1 MKTIKSF
8 FGIAT
13 AFFALLQISCT
24 KENAAEEI
32 IPEGYQK
39 AVFKSIETKASLDGK
54 TIKWDAKDYLAVYS
68 FASGTKGDIDGNKFT
83 KVGAEVTSVAEFT
96 GVVAEN
102 ADVVYVTYP
111 YYINEKT
118 AYEQEPVSPL
128 KCNVPETGYHNVV
141 TTIPGAQKLVADS
154 IDPACN
160 ISACSATV
168 AEENGVKVLSGEMHN
183 LVSYLKFTIDGTKN
197 ISSVLVET
205 RNNQRI
211 SGMSLIKFNSNGQ
224 PSLTS
229 YESHYVT
236 AYAEGAIAAGTYYLC
251 VAPVDLT
258 NDDATKAGFKI
269 TVSATDGKV
278 YEYIT
283 RGVDMRRNNI
293 YNLGTL
299 EQLCVENISLRSVV
313 FDYTSLDTERKSE
326 RREYSFNGYNG
337 YYFGFAYYTKNATK
351 YLIARNNGFLT
362 TPVIDGMKLVKVNV
376 AINSHTSN
384 KAPVFSLQLDTGD
397 ATFGGEN
404 AVYATGEYRP
414 VNSKRTGDNNATLKL
429 YRQTVHMPVYF
440 HQFVVGA
447 RGDLERNRTIASTL
461 TEPYQLVNKSSTT
474 TSETTSN
481 VDRVEFIYEKTN

>member
-24 KENAAEEI
+24 KENATQEI

-68 FASGTKGDIDGNKFT
+68 FANGTKGEITGKKFT
-83 KVGAEVTSVAEFT
+83 KEGEEITSVAEFT
-96 GVVAEN
+96 GVVAEK

-111 YYINEKT
+111 YYIDKYT
-118 AYEQEPVSPL
+118 AYETESESPL

-183 LVSYLKFTIDGTKN
+183 LVSYLKFTIAGTKN
-197 ISSVLVET
+197 ITSVLVET
-205 RNNQRI
+205 RNDQRI

-236 AYAEGAIAAGTYYLC
+236 AYAEGSIAPGTYYLC

-258 NDDATKAGFKI
+258 NADDTKAGLKI

-283 RGVDMRRNNI
+283 RGVDMKRNKI

-299 EQLCVENISLRSVV
+299 DQLCIENSNLLSVV
-313 FDYTSLDTERKSE
+313 FDYTSLDTERKNE
-326 RREYSFNGYNG
+326 RRNYSFDKYTGA
-337 YYFGFAYYTKNATK
+337 YYGFASTTT
-351 YLIARNNGFLT
+351 YLWARNNGFLT

-376 AINSHTSN
+376 ALNSHTSN
-384 KAPVFSLQLDTGD
+384 KAPVFSLMLDTGD
-397 ATFGGEN
+397 ATFGDK
-404 AVYATGEYRP
+404 YATGEYRP
-414 VNSKRTGDNNATLKL
+414 VNNKRTGDNNATLKL

-447 RGDLERNRTIASTL
+447 KGDLERNRTIASTL
-461 TEPYQLVNKSSTT
+461 TEPYQLVNKSTTT
-474 TSETTSN
+474 TSETSSN
-481 VDRVEFIYEKTN
+481 VDRVEFIYEKN

>member
-24 KENAAEEI
+24 KENATQEI

-68 FASGTKGDIDGNKFT
+68 FANGTEGEITGKKFT
-83 KVGAEVTSVAEFT
+83 KEGEEITSVAEFT

-111 YYINEKT
+111 FYCNDGSANTET
-118 AYEQEPVSPL
+118 PL
-128 KCNVPETGYHNVV
+128 KCNVSAEAYDNVV

-160 ISACSATV
+160 ISACSANV

-197 ISSVLVET
+197 ITSVLVET

-211 SGMSLIKFNSNGQ
+211 SGMSLIKFNSKGQ

-236 AYAEGAIAAGTYYLC
+236 AYAEGAIAPGTYYLC

-258 NDDATKAGFKI
+258 NADETKAGLKI

-283 RGVDMRRNNI
+283 RGVDMKRNKI

-299 EQLCVENISLRSVV
+299 DQLCIENSNLLSVV
-313 FDYTSLDTERKSE
+313 FDYTSLDTERKDE
-326 RREYSFNGYNG
+326 RRSYSFNGYSG
-337 YYFGFAYYTKNATK
+337 AYVGFAYYTKNTTK
-351 YLIARNNGFLT
+351 YLIARNNGFMT
-362 TPVIDGMKLVKVNV
+362 TPKISGMRLAKVNI
-376 AINSHTSN
+376 ALIAHTTN
-384 KAPVFSLQLDTGD
+384 YVPVFSLKLDTGD
-397 ATFGGEN
+397 ATLGDK
-404 AVYATGEYRP
+404 YATGEYRP
-414 VNSKRTGDNNATLKL
+414 VNSKKTDDNNATLKL
-429 YRQTVHMPVYF
+429 YRQTVNIPVYF
-440 HQFVVGA
+440 HQFVVGEK
-447 RGDLERNRTIASTL
+447 GDLERSTTIETTL
-461 TEPYQLVNKSSTT
+461 TEPYQLINDSSTST
-474 TSETTSN
+474 AEKTSN

>member
-1 MKTIKSF
+1 MKQLMKTIKSF

-24 KENAAEEI
+24 KENTPQDV

-39 AVFKSIETKASLDGK
+39 AVFKAIETKASLDGT
-54 TIKWDAKDYLAVYS
+54 TIKWDAKDYLAVYG
-68 FASGTKGDIDGNKFT
+68 FATGAEGDIVGNKFT
-83 KVGAEVTSVAEFT
+83 KSGTDVTSVAEFT

-111 YYINEKT
+111 FYCNDGSANTE
-118 AYEQEPVSPL
+118 SPL
-128 KCNVPETGYHNVV
+128 TCNADKVV
-141 TTIPGAQKLVADS
+141 TTIPGAQKLVANS

-160 ISACSATV
+160 ISACKATV
-168 AEENGVKVLSGEMHN
+168 AEEDDVKVLSGEMRN

-197 ISSVLVET
+197 ITSVLVET

-211 SGMSLIKFNSNGQ
+211 SGMSEIKFKNGL
-224 PSLTS
+224 PSLTAI
-229 YESHYVT
+229 ESHYVT
-236 AYAEGAIAAGTYYLC
+236 AYANGAIASGTYYLC

-299 EQLCVENISLRSVV
+299 EQLCVENTDLRSVV
-313 FDYTSLDTERKSE
+313 FDFSKIETSASSDRRTYTLNNSYKGAYVNFYNNASK
-326 RREYSFNGYNG
+326 GYMQ
-337 YYFGFAYYTKNATK
+337 AK
-351 YLIARNNGFLT
+351 NNGFLT
-362 TPVIDGMKLVKVNV
+362 TPTIDRMKLSKVNV
-376 AINSHTSN
+376 ALFAHTTN
-384 KAPVFSLQLDTGD
+384 KAPVLSLKLDTGD
-397 ATFGGEN
+397 ATLGN
-404 AVYATGEYRP
+404 KYVTGEYRP
-414 VNSKRTGDNNATLKL
+414 VDKKNSGSANATLQL
-429 YRQTVHMPVYF
+429 YRQTVHSPVYF

-447 RGDLERNRTIASTL
+447 RGDLERNRTIETTL
-461 TEPYQLVNKSSTT
+461 TEPYQLVNDSSTGT
-474 TSETTSN
+474 DETTSN
-481 VDRVEFIYEKTN
+481 IERVEFIYEKTN